1 MQDTLIFSKQLR
13 KVLKY
18 GNLNMLTFFGRVTAY
33 FTSYEVYKEGHYWLH
48 LAIKQQLLEWSKIK
62 V

>member
-1 MQDTLIFSKQLR
+1 
-13 KVLKY
+13 
-18 GNLNMLTFFGRVTAY
+18 MLTFFGRVTAY